1 MKQKE
6 TRQEPVHQ
14 VLASYYL
21 VIVYNSF
28 TLQQQP
34 ARRLTGTDYQH
45 FTANLENIWETLRAC
60 TAHSAPD
67 FLKISDHFC
76 HFDYFSIF

>member
-34 ARRLTGTDYQH
+34 VRRLDNAEYQH
-45 FTANLENIWETLRAC
+45 VMINLENIWETL
-60 TAHSAPD
+60 
-67 FLKISDHFC
+67 
-76 HFDYFSIF
+76 

>member
-34 ARRLTGTDYQH
+34 ARWLTDVDYQRVTELLQTTGDS
-45 FTANLENIWETLRAC
+45 FTT
-60 TAHSAPD
+60 HSAR
-67 FLKISDHFC
+67 FYTLIN
-76 HFDYFSIF
+76 YYLY

>member
-34 ARRLTGTDYQH
+34 ARQQDVRL
-45 FTANLENIWETLRAC
+45 
-60 TAHSAPD
+60 AHGMESM
-67 FLKISDHFC
+67 KRS
-76 HFDYFSIF
+76 